1 MAFEREV
8 EIKADMLA
16 GKGIGP
22 LTQLRQFAEK
32 NKNFTELLAIQKALN
47 MAKAGVNSLDL
58 GQQVNQNSIANKKVG
73 ELVSRS
79 QNDVVSGVAGIL
91 KTNREKNARK
101 RTRGQTKM
109 ALAAGGL
116 LPLPR
121 PAMQKMSSGG
131 ILGYQKGGS
140 ITQAEVDEYNK
151 KRKKGM
157 KEITLEDVENM
168 PLYEVVSKFGRNP
181 DAPFASSTKSD
192 SPRMKQN
199 RPDPAEGSTPAGP
212 TAGITAV
219 DPTAADPTPAGPTAG
234 ITAVD
239 PTAADPTAAD
249 PTPADPTAAD
259 PLTGAIAAAQTD
271 IAVPTRADLT
281 DEDKTLVTGRL
292 GKDYMQDL
300 LARTDQ
306 DAAKEAE
313 TVRKQSIEEQKTNPF
328 FERRQQNIA
337 GLAGLTKKTEEE
349 KRLDK
354 MRALRGTYSTLGRN
368 MQKLVKQGRED
379 QYERALKRAE
389 LDDTA
394 MQRYSENV
402 AAAGQLGV
410 QVYDTIVKDQA
421 AAVAGYLTAT
431 KADIDAAQAQ
441 LDLIFSANQA
451 GAANN
456 LKKLDLRIKKALQE
470 AVDKQTATTGLLE
483 QFKDITKAKGQLQ
496 AQLVQSMDAQTRKAF
511 EKQRIGADPLTDD
524 ESAKIDA
531 FESSLKDVLSSYE
544 EFSTLVKSLLE
555 GKGVNIPTGAGSIS
569 NTLSPVSASY
579 GDPI

>member
-79 QNDVVSGVAGIL
+79 QNDVMSGVAGIL

-219 DPTAADPTPAGPTAG
+219 
-234 ITAVD
+234 
-239 PTAADPTAAD
+239 DPTAAD